1 MQLNWTELLKSTM
14 VMFAVIDI
22 VGSIPFLLDIKK
34 KAGDIHAEKAS
45 LVALGIMLAFLFL
58 GEGVIN
64 FLGIDV
70 NSFAVAGSIVMFF
83 MALEMILGI
92 TLFKQNAESMK
103 TATIV
108 PVAFPLIAGAGS
120 MTSIIS
126 LRAEFAAVNI
136 AIAILVNM
144 ALVYLVLRLTGR
156 IERALGEGGIAVL
169 QKVFG
174 IILLAI
180 AVVAIFGANLRNAMI
195 AVGVV
200 TVPVFCRITRAS
212 VLTVREREYVT
223 AARAQGASHTRLLF
237 LYILPNCVEP
247 LLVQA
252 SLSMGTSVLDAAGL
266 SFLGLGA
273 KPPTPEW
280 GTMLGDAFLYY
291 QRAPW
296 CVAAPGAMIFL
307 MVLAFNLFGDSL
319 QDAFD
324 PRSGK

>member
-180 AVVAIFGANLRNAMI
+180 AVKLFSAN
-195 AVGVV
+195 
-200 TVPVFCRITRAS
+200 
-212 VLTVREREYVT
+212 
-223 AARAQGASHTRLLF
+223 AAQLF
-237 LYILPNCVEP
+237 
-247 LLVQA
+247 QA
-252 SLSMGTSVLDAAGL
+252 HG
-266 SFLGLGA
+266 
-273 KPPTPEW
+273 
-280 GTMLGDAFLYY
+280 
-291 QRAPW
+291 
-296 CVAAPGAMIFL
+296 
-307 MVLAFNLFGDSL
+307 
-319 QDAFD
+319 
-324 PRSGK
+324 

>member
-45 LVALGIMLAFLFL
+45 VVALGIMLAFLFL

-136 AIAILVNM
+136 AIAILINM

-180 AVVAIFGANLRNAMI
+180 AVKLFSAN
-195 AVGVV
+195 
-200 TVPVFCRITRAS
+200 
-212 VLTVREREYVT
+212 
-223 AARAQGASHTRLLF
+223 AAQLF
-237 LYILPNCVEP
+237 
-247 LLVQA
+247 QA
-252 SLSMGTSVLDAAGL
+252 HA
-266 SFLGLGA
+266 
-273 KPPTPEW
+273 
-280 GTMLGDAFLYY
+280 
-291 QRAPW
+291 
-296 CVAAPGAMIFL
+296 
-307 MVLAFNLFGDSL
+307 
-319 QDAFD
+319 
-324 PRSGK
+324 

>member
-103 TATIV
+103 TTTIL

-126 LRAEFAAVNI
+126 LRAEFAAVNL

-180 AVVAIFGANLRNAMI
+180 AVKLFSAN
-195 AVGVV
+195 
-200 TVPVFCRITRAS
+200 
-212 VLTVREREYVT
+212 
-223 AARAQGASHTRLLF
+223 AAQLF
-237 LYILPNCVEP
+237 H
-247 LLVQA
+247 A
-252 SLSMGTSVLDAAGL
+252 HG
-266 SFLGLGA
+266 
-273 KPPTPEW
+273 
-280 GTMLGDAFLYY
+280 
-291 QRAPW
+291 
-296 CVAAPGAMIFL
+296 
-307 MVLAFNLFGDSL
+307 
-319 QDAFD
+319 
-324 PRSGK
+324 

>member
-1 MQLNWTELLKSTM
+1 MELNWTELLKSTM

-34 KAGDIHAEKAS
+34 KAGDIHAEKAT

-92 TLFKQNAESMK
+92 TLFEQSPQSMK

-136 AIAILVNM
+136 AFAILLNM

-156 IERALGEGGIAVL
+156 IERLLGEAGIAVL

-180 AVVAIFGANLRNAMI
+180 AVKLFSAN
-195 AVGVV
+195 
-200 TVPVFCRITRAS
+200 
-212 VLTVREREYVT
+212 
-223 AARAQGASHTRLLF
+223 AAQLF
-237 LYILPNCVEP
+237 QVH
-247 LLVQA
+247 
-252 SLSMGTSVLDAAGL
+252 G
-266 SFLGLGA
+266 
-273 KPPTPEW
+273 
-280 GTMLGDAFLYY
+280 
-291 QRAPW
+291 
-296 CVAAPGAMIFL
+296 
-307 MVLAFNLFGDSL
+307 
-319 QDAFD
+319 
-324 PRSGK
+324 